1 MTSFSVDTRDQ
12 SFVLYELLEIE
23 QLLKYDRYSDY
34 DRSMFDMALDLAVKL
49 TRESVWPTFAVADR
63 EGATIKDGE
72 VKVPACF
79 HALRDA
85 FIESGLAVI
94 HVPLE
99 QGGQGMPL
107 VMDTATREHFIF
119 NMGFNLYM
127 EASIGAANLIAAYG
141 SAQQKATYMEPMYTG
156 KWGGTMALTEPGAG
170 TDVGALTT
178 RAIKQA
184 DGTYRLVGA
193 KILIS
198 GGDSDLYTNI
208 IHPVLARIEGD
219 PAGSEGVSIFLV
231 PKFLVNPDGSL
242 GRRNDYTISGIEH
255 KMGLKGSATC
265 SMSFGDHQECYGE
278 ILGEPRQGL
287 RIMFQMMNEAR
298 IGMGVQGVGTASL
311 AYLQALKYAK
321 ERIQSVDISKAKD
334 PSAPKVPIIRHPDVR
349 RMLMWMKTHV
359 EGMRGLVYFCSL
371 ADDKAH
377 CTDGAEAKHWHGI
390 RDLLIPLV
398 KAYCTDVGFR
408 VTDLALQTHGGYG
421 YTQDYPIEQ
430 LMRDMK
436 IGSIYEGTNGVQALD
451 LVGRKLTMNKGETFK
466 ALVAMIQER
475 VKSHQDQPLM
485 QPLAGPL
492 HIAIQDLVASATYF
506 YDCATGGKPI
516 IPVVKAY
523 PFLNLFGT
531 VALGW
536 FHYWAAAVAAPKF
549 LAIASAHKVDP
560 NDPVAVAAL
569 AKAHADAAFYL
580 GKLHGATFY
589 MKNVLPEAGLLA
601 ANIKNND
608 LSLLAINDESFAS

>member
-1 MTSFSVDTRDQ
+1 MTSFSVDNRDQ
-12 SFVLYELLEIE
+12 AFVLYEMLEIE
-23 QLLKYDRYSDY
+23 QLLQYEPYRDY
-34 DRSMFDMALDLAVKL
+34 DRSMFDMALELSAKL
-49 TRESVWPTFAVADR
+49 SRETVWPTFAVADR
-63 EGATIKDGE
+63 EGASLKDGQ
-72 VKVPACF
+72 VKVPACY

-85 FIESGLAVI
+85 FIESGLAAV
-94 HVPLE
+94 HVPVEL
-99 QGGQGMPL
+99 GGQGMPL
-107 VMDTATREHFIF
+107 LMDTAVREHFIF

-127 EASIGAANLIAAYG
+127 EASVGAANLIANHG
-141 SAQQKATYMEPMYTG
+141 SEAQKSTYMGPMYAGT
-156 KWGGTMALTEPGAG
+156 WGGTMALTEPGAG

-178 RAIKQA
+178 RAIKQP
-184 DGTYRLVGA
+184 DGSYRLVGS
-193 KILIS
+193 KIFIS
-198 GGDSDLYTNI
+198 GGDSDLYSNI

-219 PAGSEGVSIFLV
+219 PAGAGGVSIFLV
-231 PKFLVNPDGSL
+231 PKFLVNADGSL

-265 SMSFGDHQECYGE
+265 AMSFGDQQDCYGE

-298 IGMGVQGVGTASL
+298 IGMGIQGVGTASL
-311 AYLQALKYAK
+311 AYLQALKYAT
-321 ERIQSVDISKAKD
+321 ERVQSSDATQAKD
-334 PSAPKVPIIRHPDVR
+334 PNAAKVPIIRHPDVR

-377 CTDGAEAKHWHGI
+377 CSSGAEKGTWDGI
-390 RDLLIPLV
+390 RDLLIPIV
-398 KAYCTDVGFR
+398 KAYCTDIGFR

-451 LVGRKLTMNKGETFK
+451 LIGRKLGMNKGETFK
-466 ALVAMIQER
+466 ALVTMMQER
-475 VKSHQDQPLM
+475 VHLHKDQPLLA
-485 QPLAGPL
+485 PLVGPMVQ
-492 HIAIQDLVASATYF
+492 AIKDLVGSAVYF
-506 YDCATGGKPI
+506 QECGKSGKQIVPL
-516 IPVVKAY
+516 VKAY

-536 FHYWAAAVAAPKF
+536 FHYWAAGIAAPKF
-549 LAIASAHKVDP
+549 LAIAEENGVDP
-560 NDPVAVAAL
+560 NDQVAVTAL
-569 AKAHADAAFYL
+569 TKRNADAAYYL

-589 MKNVLPEAGLLA
+589 LKNVLPEASLLA
-601 ANIKNND
+601 LTIKNED
-608 LSLLAINDESFAS
+608 LSLLAISDESFAS